1 MIAEMDMKRKV
12 KSYHFMT
19 LYNYI
24 ICTRLLLF
32 VLYTLNKTE
41 CKIEASL
48 ICLHIYTDLIS
59 ICFRLLLFVLYILN
73 RIECKIEASLIC
85 LHIY

>member
-1 MIAEMDMKRKV
+1 MKHQELRKV

-24 ICTRLLLF
+24 ISTRLLLF
-32 VLYTLNKTE
+32 VLYTLNRTE
-41 CKIEASL
+41 CKIEATL

-59 ICFRLLLFVLYILN
+59 MVDI
-73 RIECKIEASLIC
+73 
-85 LHIY
+85 HIMLK

>member
-1 MIAEMDMKRKV
+1 MIGEMDLKRKV
-12 KSYHFMT
+12 KSDHFMT
-19 LYNYI
+19 LYIYI

-32 VLYTLNKTE
+32 VLYTLNRTE

-59 ICFRLLLFVLYILN
+59 MVDIHTML
-73 RIECKIEASLIC
+73 K
-85 LHIY
+85 